1 MILRSKWRGALGLFG
16 LLAMVFLGGFRAQ
29 AQEMTAEK
37 LMEQHLNSI
46 AAKDKRDAI
55 KNRMAVGTSLFQS
68 KLPLKQAGGKAV
80 VASDNDN
87 LMFITSFNSQEYPF
101 EKIGYFNKNINLP
114 FVTAGSRS
122 PLGAFIADHERVL
135 SDGLFTGAISGVWP
149 LMDPSSVR
157 DRVKYGGT
165 KKVGDRKAYVLEY
178 FPKNTGSSE
187 FSLRLYFDAENFRH
201 LRSEYRDQ
209 INPKQDTF
217 GTLGRQAGV
226 TIKLTED
233 FTDFRTVDGVTLPYS
248 YSANYLTDSNSGVFE
263 YTWTIKIQQYLL
275 NQNLAPGFFSFDQ
288 K

>member
-1 MILRSKWRGALGLFG
+1 
-16 LLAMVFLGGFRAQ
+16 MVFLGGFRAQ

-37 LMEQHLNSI
+37 LIEQHLNSI
-46 AAKDKRDAI
+46 AAKDKREAI

-149 LMDPSSVR
+149 LMDPGSVR
-157 DRVKYGGT
+157 DRVKYGGM